1 MNLKTVENF
10 LTLRGHKKFRVRQI
24 QNLIYKNFISDWNEA
39 TILPKNLKEDLLQ
52 KIDILS
58 FSVKK
63 TVKSKNSNSVKAL
76 FELHDKNFIETVLL
90 ETSSG
95 IFSVCISTQV
105 GCAVKCPFCAT
116 GKLGLKRNLSE
127 EEITDQVLFWN
138 QYLKKEKI
146 EGKIVS
152 VVFMGMGEPFFNYDL
167 TAQSLRKLLS
177 PDFFG
182 LASRHIS
189 VSTFGYIPGI
199 RKFAKDFPQVNL
211 AISLHAVNN
220 LLRDKLVPLNREF
233 PLEKLSK
240 AIGEYVES
248 THRKVFIE
256 YVLMKGIN
264 DSKKDA
270 LKLVKWLK
278 KSASLKYFTVNV
290 IPYNETVKRFKAPTA
305 DQAKF
310 FESQVQLLGVGATVR
325 KSLGSDIQGACGQL
339 AGRKAN
345 KAKKPKTT

>member
-39 TILPKNLKEDLLQ
+39 TILPKDLKEDLLQ

-138 QYLKKEKI
+138 QYIKKEKRK
-146 EGKIVS
+146 GRVS
-152 VVFMGMGEPFFNYDL
+152 GVVFMGMGEPLANY
-167 TAQSLRKLLS
+167 K
-177 PDFFG
+177 
-182 LASRHIS
+182 
-189 VSTFGYIPGI
+189 
-199 RKFAKDFPQVNL
+199 
-211 AISLHAVNN
+211 
-220 LLRDKLVPLNREF
+220 
-233 PLEKLSK
+233 
-240 AIGEYVES
+240 
-248 THRKVFIE
+248 
-256 YVLMKGIN
+256 
-264 DSKKDA
+264 
-270 LKLVKWLK
+270 
-278 KSASLKYFTVNV
+278 NV
-290 IPYNETVKRFKAPTA
+290 
-305 DQAKF
+305 
-310 FESQVQLLGVGATVR
+310 VGAVDMI
-325 KSLGSDIQGACGQL
+325 L
-339 AGRKAN
+339 N
-345 KAKKPKTT
+345 K